1 MLNDR
6 NWLITETCFDLTRQ
20 NHAETIFTIGNG
32 YLGTRGAHEE
42 RYSGEERTTFIHGVF
57 DDVPIVFTELV
68 NAPDWLDLNLWLGG
82 EPFRLT
88 EGEILAYQRQL
99 DLRNGLLTRQVEW
112 RSPQGVR
119 WQLTFERFASLANPH
134 LLCQRVTIK
143 GGEITTLE
151 VRTTLNG
158 ETDNLNYKHWDWIGQ
173 GFVQNSAWLHLR
185 TRSSG
190 IELGA
195 ATRLI
200 VTGGRNLRQTD
211 WDTRNAP
218 TLVVT
223 TELKS
228 GEVVEIEKITAF
240 YTSRETTD
248 PQGAARRALQTL
260 PQSAWNGLWESHAR
274 VWQREWDCC
283 DVLIE
288 GDDRAHLA
296 VRFSLFQL
304 LAAAPRQD
312 ERVSI
317 GAKALSGYGYRGHV
331 FWDTEI
337 FMLPFFTFTRPEIA
351 RNLLSY
357 RYHTL
362 EGARKKARENGYKGA
377 QYAWESAATGEEV
390 TPTWVPHPTDRTK
403 LIRIWT
409 GDIQIHISAD
419 VCYAIW
425 QYWKATGDDD
435 FMVHRGAEI
444 FLDVARFWASRAEWN
459 ADTGCYEFTDVIG
472 PDEYHD
478 HVDNNAYTNALA
490 RWLLKTALQVL
501 AWLESHQP
509 QKAAQL
515 RGQLELDENELAH
528 WQKVAEKIY
537 WKEDAQTGLLEQ
549 FEGYFQR
556 KQIDLQT
563 LEPRTQ
569 SIQSLLG
576 IEGASEANILKQPD
590 VVMLAYLLPELFDEK
605 TLRANYEYYN
615 ARTDHTFGSSLGPA
629 IHAIIACWVGKPD
642 EAYEHFMRAA
652 LADLEDVR
660 GNAHDGIHA
669 ASAGGIWQAIVFGFG
684 GLKLGENDWKTQP
697 CLPAH
702 WKRLAFRLKYRGQPL
717 QIDVINPAA
726 KAGEG

>member
-1 MLNDR
+1 MLNER
-6 NWLITETCFDLTRQ
+6 NWIVTENCFDLKRQ

-42 RYSGEERTTFIHGVF
+42 RYPGEERTTFIHGVF

-68 NAPDWLDLNLWLGG
+68 NAPDWLDLNLCLAG
-82 EPFRLT
+82 EWFSLT
-88 EGEILAYQRQL
+88 EGEVLSYQRQL
-99 DLRNGLLTRQVEW
+99 DLRNGLLTREVVW
-112 RSPQGVR
+112 RSPHGLR
-119 WQLTFERFASLANPH
+119 WELTFERFASLANPH
-134 LLCQRVTIK
+134 LLCQRVRVRSLQD
-143 GGEITTLE
+143 GVVE
-151 VRTTLNG
+151 VRAMLSG
-158 ETDNLNYKHWDWIGQ
+158 DTDNLNYKHWEWIGQ
-173 GFVQNSAWLHLR
+173 GIGRDTAWLHLR
-185 TRSSG
+185 TRTSG

-195 ATRLI
+195 ATRLTVYGGQTI
-200 VTGGRNLRQTD
+200 QQTGWDARNG
-211 WDTRNAP
+211 P
-218 TLVVT
+218 TLVT
-223 TELKS
+223 TFALKS
-228 GEVVEIEKITAF
+228 GETVEIEKITAF
-240 YTSRETTD
+240 YTSRETND
-248 PQGAARRALQTL
+248 PQGAARRVLETL
-260 PQSAWNGLWESHAR
+260 PQRAWEAMWENHAR
-274 VWQREWDCC
+274 AWQREWEAC

-337 FMLPFFTFTRPEIA
+337 FMLPFFTCTRPEIA

-362 EGARKKARENGYKGA
+362 EGARLKARQNGFKGA
-377 QYAWESAATGEEV
+377 QFAWESAATGEEV

-425 QYWKATGDDD
+425 QYWQITGDDD
-435 FMVHRGAEI
+435 FMIQRGAEI
-444 FLDVARFWASRAEWN
+444 FFDVARFWASRAEWN
-459 ADTGCYEFTDVIG
+459 AETGCYEFNDVIG

-490 RWLLKTALQVL
+490 RWNLKTALAVL
-501 AWLESHQP
+501 SWLEGRDP
-509 QKAAQL
+509 QRAAEL
-515 RGQLELDENELAH
+515 RRSLELDEKELRH
-528 WQKVAEKIY
+528 WREVAEKIY
-537 WKEDAQTGLLEQ
+537 WKQDESSGLIEQ

-556 KQIDLQT
+556 KQIDLQA

-605 TLRANYEYYN
+605 TLRANYEYYT

-629 IHAIIACWVGKPD
+629 IHAIIACRVGKPD

-660 GNAHDGIHA
+660 GNAGDGIHA
-669 ASAGGIWQAIVFGFG
+669 ASAGGIWQAVVFGFG
-684 GLKLGENDWKTQP
+684 GLRFEPEGVKTYP
-697 CLPAH
+697 CLPRH
-702 WKRLAFRLKYRGQPL
+702 WKRLAFRVKYRGQAYEFDL
-717 QIDVINPAA
+717 RNP
-726 KAGEG
+726 

>member
-6 NWLITETCFDLTRQ
+6 NWFVTEDCFDLNRQ

-42 RYSGEERTTFIHGVF
+42 RYRGEERTTFIHGVF

-82 EPFRLT
+82 ERFCLT

-99 DLRNGLLTRQVEW
+99 DLRNGLLTRRVDW
-112 RSPQGVR
+112 RSPAGMR
-119 WQLTFERFASLANPH
+119 WQLTFERFASLDNPH
-134 LLCQRVTIK
+134 LVCQRVIIK
-143 GGEITTLE
+143 ALADSSLE
-151 VRTTLNG
+151 VRSTLSG

-173 GFVQNSAWLHLR
+173 GIEGNRAWLHLR
-185 TRSSG
+185 TRATG
-190 IELGA
+190 IELGT

-200 VTGGRNLRQTD
+200 ICCGSGYEQIG
-211 WDTRNAP
+211 WDTHNAP
-218 TLVVT
+218 TLVNR
-223 TELKS
+223 L
-228 GEVVEIEKITAF
+228 EVKGGQTVEIEKITAF
-240 YTSRETTD
+240 YTSRDTAE
-248 PQGAARRALQTL
+248 PQKAARQVLETL
-260 PQSAWNGLWESHAR
+260 PERAWNDLWQSHAR
-274 VWQREWDCC
+274 AWEREWDAC

-288 GDDRAHLA
+288 GDHRAHLA

-337 FMLPFFTFTRPEIA
+337 FMLPFFTYTRPEIA

-362 EGARKKARENGYKGA
+362 AGARQKARENGFNGA
-377 QYAWESAATGEEV
+377 QFAWESAATGEEV

-425 QYWKATGDDD
+425 QYWQATADDE
-435 FMVHRGAEI
+435 FMAERGAEI
-444 FLDVARFWASRAEWN
+444 FLEVARFWASRAEWN
-459 ADTGCYEFTDVIG
+459 AERGCYEFTDVIG

-478 HVDNNAYTNALA
+478 HVDNNAYTNALV
-490 RWLLKTALQVL
+490 RWNLITALEIL
-501 AWLESHQP
+501 TWLEGYRPH
-509 QKAAQL
+509 KASQL
-515 RGQLELDENELAH
+515 KQQLELSEPELAH
-528 WQKVAEKIY
+528 WREVAENIY
-537 WKEDAQTGLLEQ
+537 WKQDLQTGLIEQ

-556 KQIDLQT
+556 RQIDLQA

-590 VVMLAYLLPELFDEK
+590 VVMLAYLLPDLFDEK
-605 TLRANYEYYN
+605 TLQANYEYYS

-629 IHAIIACWVGKPD
+629 IHAIIACRVGKPD

-669 ASAGGIWQAIVFGFG
+669 ASAGGIWQAVVFGFG
-684 GLKLGENDWKTQP
+684 GLRFDPQGPTTSP
-697 CLPAH
+697 CLPRH
-702 WKRLAFRLKYRGQPL
+702 WKRLAFRLMYRGRRFE
-717 QIDVINPAA
+717 IDLTNPQAT
-726 KAGEG
+726 AGEG

>member
-6 NWLITETCFDLTRQ
+6 NWLITETCFDLARQ

-42 RYSGEERTTFIHGVF
+42 RYPGEERTTFIHGVF

-88 EGEILAYQRQL
+88 EGEILVYQRQL
-99 DLRNGLLTRQVEW
+99 DLRTGRLSRRVEW
-112 RSPQGVR
+112 RSPQGML
-119 WQLTFERFASLANPH
+119 WQLAFERFASLANPH

-143 GGEITTLE
+143 ALE
-151 VRTTLNG
+151 NTNLEARTTLSG

-173 GFVQNSAWLHLR
+173 GFGQNSAWLHLR

-195 ATRLI
+195 ATRL
-200 VTGGRNLRQTD
+200 VVSGGGNLQQSA

-223 TELKS
+223 TQLKS
-228 GEVVEIEKITAF
+228 GEIVEIEKITAF
-240 YTSRETTD
+240 YTSRETND
-248 PQGAARRALQTL
+248 PQGAARRALETL
-260 PQSAWNGLWESHAR
+260 PKRAWKGLWESHAR
-274 VWQREWDCC
+274 AWQREWERC

-337 FMLPFFTFTRPEIA
+337 FMLPFFTYTRPEIA

-390 TPTWVPHPTDRTK
+390 TPTWVPHPSDRTQ

-425 QYWKATGDDD
+425 QYWQATGDDD
-435 FMVHRGAEI
+435 FMIHRGAEI

-459 ADTGCYEFTDVIG
+459 AETGCYEFTDVIG
-472 PDEYHD
+472 GSAVKGNPELRIALIKNYDFRWEWFLGNEDMVAFSAFYKYITDAIEPTIQPTTQLRESFTNAKDAWLKGFEVELRKNLGFITQHLRHFAVTANYIYADSETEVEPSAGFVPTTSKRPLVGQPENTVNVSLEYHNPD
-478 HVDNNAYTNALA
+478 LGFTGRFMYRYTDDRVNLI
-490 RWLLKTALQVL
+490 
-501 AWLESHQP
+501 
-509 QKAAQL
+509 
-515 RGQLELDENELAH
+515 G
-528 WQKVAEKIY
+528 
-537 WKEDAQTGLLEQ
+537 GLGL
-549 FEGYFQR
+549 
-556 KQIDLQT
+556 
-563 LEPRTQ
+563 
-569 SIQSLLG
+569 
-576 IEGASEANILKQPD
+576 PD
-590 VVMLAYLLPELFDEK
+590 VIEKENDTFD
-605 TLRANYEYYN
+605 
-615 ARTDHTFGSSLGPA
+615 
-629 IHAIIACWVGKPD
+629 
-642 EAYEHFMRAA
+642 
-652 LADLEDVR
+652 
-660 GNAHDGIHA
+660 
-669 ASAGGIWQAIVFGFG
+669 IV
-684 GLKLGENDWKTQP
+684 LIQKLGKHWEVKLTGQNLNNEPYTLLQGNGIYHYYKTGRTFK
-697 CLPAH
+697 LGVS
-702 WKRLAFRLKYRGQPL
+702 WTW
-717 QIDVINPAA
+717 
-726 KAGEG
+726 

>member
-6 NWLITETCFDLTRQ
+6 NWLITETCFDLARQ

-42 RYSGEERTTFIHGVF
+42 RYPGEERTTFIHGVF

-88 EGEILAYQRQL
+88 EGEILVYQRQL
-99 DLRNGLLTRQVEW
+99 DLRTGRLSRRVEW
-112 RSPQGVR
+112 RSPQGML
-119 WQLTFERFASLANPH
+119 WQLAFERFASLANPH

-143 GGEITTLE
+143 ALE
-151 VRTTLNG
+151 NTNLEARTTLSG

-173 GFVQNSAWLHLR
+173 GFGQNSARLHLR

-195 ATRLI
+195 ATRL
-200 VTGGRNLRQTD
+200 VVSGGGNLQQSA

-223 TELKS
+223 TQLKS
-228 GEVVEIEKITAF
+228 GEIVEIEKITAF
-240 YTSRETTD
+240 YTSRETND
-248 PQGAARRALQTL
+248 PQGAARRALETV
-260 PQSAWNGLWESHAR
+260 PKRAWKGLWESHAR
-274 VWQREWDCC
+274 AWQREWERC

-337 FMLPFFTFTRPEIA
+337 FMLPFFTYTRPEIA

-390 TPTWVPHPTDRTK
+390 TPTWVPHPSDRTQ

-425 QYWKATGDDD
+425 QYWQATGDDD
-435 FMVHRGAEI
+435 FMIHRGAEI

-459 ADTGCYEFTDVIG
+459 AETGCYEFTDVIG

-490 RWLLKTALQVL
+490 RWQLKTALQVL

-515 RGQLELDENELAH
+515 RDQLELDENELAH
-528 WQKVAEKIY
+528 WQEVAEKIY
-537 WKEDAQTGLLEQ
+537 WQEDAQTGLVEQ

-556 KQIDLQT
+556 KQIDLQA

-590 VVMLAYLLPELFDEK
+590 VVMLAYLLPELFDENK
-605 TLRANYEYYN
+605 LRANYEYYN

-629 IHAIIACWVGKPD
+629 IHAIIACRVGKPE

-684 GLKLGENDWKTQP
+684 GLKLGENDWNTQP
-697 CLPAH
+697 CLPTH
-702 WKRLAFRLKYRGQPL
+702 WKRLAFRLKYRGQTL
-717 QIDVINPAA
+717 EIDLFNSSG
-726 KAGEG
+726 KAGEE